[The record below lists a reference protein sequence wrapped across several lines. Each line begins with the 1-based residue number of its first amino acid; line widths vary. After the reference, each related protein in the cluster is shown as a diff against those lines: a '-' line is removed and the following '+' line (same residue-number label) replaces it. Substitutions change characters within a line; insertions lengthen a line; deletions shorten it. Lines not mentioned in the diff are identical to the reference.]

1 MKRLVKR
8 ALARTGY
15 AVVNTRIGVE
25 DDFRRILESCREYT
39 QTTQWSM
46 HALYYSVRYLHRYD
60 IAGAIVEC
68 GVWKGG
74 SAMLCALTLAELGD
88 TSRDIYLFDTYKG
101 MPAPEAVDVDHA
113 GRPASTTWGR
123 AQRAEHNEWNYAPLD
138 EVRARML
145 STGYPSD
152 KLHFVEGLVEDTIP
166 ARAPADVALLRI
178 DTDFYRSTRHTLEQ
192 LYPRLVRHGVLVLDD
207 YGHFEGARRAAD
219 EYFDAAGVTI
229 LLNRIDHSVRAAVKA
244 D

>member
-25 DDFRRILESCREYT
+25 DDFRRIHDRCKEFT

-46 HALYYSVRYLHRYD
+46 HALYYSVRYLHRYA
-60 IAGAIVEC
+60 IPGAIVEC
-68 GVWKGG
+68 GVWRGG

-101 MPAPEAVDVDHA
+101 MPAPDPVDVDHA
-113 GRPASTTWGR
+113 GKPAWSIWR
-123 AQRAEHNEWNYAPLD
+123 RNQRDGHNEWNYAPLAD
-138 EVRARML
+138 VRARML
-145 STGYPSD
+145 STGYPED
-152 KLHFVEGLVEDTIP
+152 RLHFVEGLVEDTLP
-166 ARAPADVALLRI
+166 VRAPERVSLLRI
-178 DTDFYRSTRHTLEQ
+178 DTDFYRSTRHALET

-219 EYFDAAGVTI
+219 EYFDDAGVTI